1 MKYSNDASGFVIL
14 SEYVP
19 DIIEEVRY
27 HTTYNFIGDKIDGYD
42 DPIILVVLEAAL
54 ALQKA
59 NEEAKKLGYAFK
71 VYDAYRPQTAVD
83 HFVRWAKD
91 INDTR
96 MKEIFYPETKK
107 EELFEKGFIASKSGH
122 TRGSSIDLT
131 LFNLKTGKEVDMGG
145 VFDNFG
151 DVSHSSYT
159 EGLTEEQI
167 NNRKLLHKIMTEN
180 GFKGINSEWW
190 HFNLIDE
197 PYPDTYFTFPIDKN
211 LINKQKWYLCS

>member
-159 EGLTEEQI
+159 EGLTEDQI
-167 NNRKLLHKIMTEN
+167 NNRKLLHKIMIEN

-211 LINKQKWYLCS
+211 LINKQK

>member
-42 DPIILVVLEAAL
+42 DPIILVVIEAAL

-211 LINKQKWYLCS
+211 LINKQK

>member
-107 EELFEKGFIASKSGH
+107 EELFEKGFIACKSGH

-211 LINKQKWYLCS
+211 LINKQK

>member
-59 NEEAKKLGYAFK
+59 NEEAKKLGYAYAFK

-211 LINKQKWYLCS
+211 LINKQK

>member
-96 MKEIFYPETKK
+96 MKEVFYPETKK

-211 LINKQKWYLCS
+211 LINKQK

>member
-96 MKEIFYPETKK
+96 MKEVFYPETKK

-151 DVSHSSYT
+151 DVSHSNYT
-159 EGLTEEQI
+159 DGLTEEQI
-167 NNRKLLHKIMTEN
+167 NNRKILRKIMTEN

-211 LINKQKWYLCS
+211 LINKQK

>member
-27 HTTYNFIGDKIDGYD
+27 HTTYNFVGDKIDGYD

-211 LINKQKWYLCS
+211 LINKQK

>member
-27 HTTYNFIGDKIDGYD
+27 HSTYNFIGDKIDGYD
-42 DPIILVVLEAAL
+42 DPIIIVVLEAAL

-71 VYDAYRPQTAVD
+71 VYDAYRPQAAVD

-96 MKEIFYPETKK
+96 MKNIFYPETNK
-107 EELFEKGFIASKSGH
+107 EELFEKGFISSKSGH

-131 LFNLKTGKEVDMGG
+131 LFNLQTGKEVDMGG

-151 DVSHSSYT
+151 DVSHSNYT

-167 NNRKLLHKIMTEN
+167 NNRKILRKIMTEN

-197 PYPDTYFTFPIDKN
+197 PYPDTYFEFYVDKN
-211 LINKQKWYLCS
+211 IINKQK

>member
-1 MKYSNDASGFVIL
+1 MKYSNDTSGFVIL

-211 LINKQKWYLCS
+211 LINKQK

>member
-1 MKYSNDASGFVIL
+1 MC
-14 SEYVP
+14 
-19 DIIEEVRY
+19 
-27 HTTYNFIGDKIDGYD
+27 
-42 DPIILVVLEAAL
+42 
-54 ALQKA
+54 Q
-59 NEEAKKLGYAFK
+59 
-71 VYDAYRPQTAVD
+71 YRPQTAVD

-211 LINKQKWYLCS
+211 LINKQK

>member
-1 MKYSNDASGFVIL
+1 MKYNNDASGFVIL

-83 HFVRWAKD
+83 HFVRWAND

-107 EELFEKGFIASKSGH
+107 EELFEKGFIACKSGH

-211 LINKQKWYLCS
+211 LINKQK

>member
-91 INDTR
+91 INDTK

-131 LFNLKTGKEVDMGG
+131 LFDLKTGKEVDMGG

-151 DVSHSSYT
+151 DVSHSNYT

-167 NNRKLLHKIMTEN
+167 NNRKILRKIMCEN

-211 LINKQKWYLCS
+211 LINKQK

>member
-42 DPIILVVLEAAL
+42 DPIILVVLEAVL

-211 LINKQKWYLCS
+211 LINKQK

>member
-54 ALQKA
+54 SLQKA

-211 LINKQKWYLCS
+211 LINKQK

>member
-197 PYPDTYFTFPIDKN
+197 PYPDTYFPFPIDKN
-211 LINKQKWYLCS
+211 RINKQK

>member
-96 MKEIFYPETKK
+96 MKEVFYPETKK

-131 LFNLKTGKEVDMGG
+131 LFNLKIGKEVDMGG

-151 DVSHSSYT
+151 DVSHSNYT

-167 NNRKLLHKIMTEN
+167 NNRKILRKIMCEN

-190 HFNLIDE
+190 HFNLINE

-211 LINKQKWYLCS
+211 LINKQK

>member
-180 GFKGINSEWW
+180 GFIGINSEWW

-211 LINKQKWYLCS
+211 LINKQK

>member
-91 INDTR
+91 INDTK

-151 DVSHSSYT
+151 DVSHSNYT
-159 EGLTEEQI
+159 DGLTEEQI
-167 NNRKLLHKIMTEN
+167 NNRKILRKIMCEN

-211 LINKQKWYLCS
+211 LINKQK

>member
-190 HFNLIDE
+190 RFNLIDE

-211 LINKQKWYLCS
+211 LINKQK

>member
-91 INDTR
+91 INGTR

-151 DVSHSSYT
+151 DVSHSNYT

-167 NNRKLLHKIMTEN
+167 NNRKILRKIMTEN

-211 LINKQKWYLCS
+211 LINKQK

>member
-211 LINKQKWYLCS
+211 LVNKQK

>member
-122 TRGSSIDLT
+122 TRGSSIDLS

-211 LINKQKWYLCS
+211 LINKQK

>member
-211 LINKQKWYLCS
+211 LINK

>member
-96 MKEIFYPETKK
+96 MKEVFYPEIKK

-131 LFNLKTGKEVDMGG
+131 LFDLKTGKEVDMGG

-151 DVSHSSYT
+151 DVSHSNYT

-167 NNRKLLHKIMTEN
+167 NNRKILRKIMCEN

-211 LINKQKWYLCS
+211 LINKQK

>member
-42 DPIILVVLEAAL
+42 DPIILVVLEVAL

-59 NEEAKKLGYAFK
+59 NKEAKKLGYAFK

-91 INDTR
+91 ISDTR

-131 LFNLKTGKEVDMGG
+131 LFDLKTGKEVDMGG

-151 DVSHSSYT
+151 DVSHSNYT

-167 NNRKLLHKIMTEN
+167 NNRKLLRKIMTGS

-197 PYPDTYFTFPIDKN
+197 PYPDTYYTFPIDKN
-211 LINKQKWYLCS
+211 LINKQK

>member
-91 INDTR
+91 INDTK

-131 LFNLKTGKEVDMGG
+131 LFDLKTGKEVNMGG

-151 DVSHSSYT
+151 DVSHSNYT

-167 NNRKLLHKIMTEN
+167 NNRKILRKIMCEN

-211 LINKQKWYLCS
+211 LINKQK

>member
-211 LINKQKWYLCS
+211 LINKQK

>member
-1 MKYSNDASGFVIL
+1 MSKIAVVYWSGTGNTERMADQIAE
-14 SEYVP
+14 S
-19 DIIEEVRY
+19 VR
-27 HTTYNFIGDKIDGYD
+27 
-42 DPIILVVLEAAL
+42 
-54 ALQKA
+54 
-59 NEEAKKLGYAFK
+59 
-71 VYDAYRPQTAVD
+71 
-83 HFVRWAKD
+83 
-91 INDTR
+91 
-96 MKEIFYPETKK
+96 
-107 EELFEKGFIASKSGH
+107 
-122 TRGSSIDLT
+122 
-131 LFNLKTGKEVDMGG
+131 KTGKEVDMGG

-211 LINKQKWYLCS
+211 LINKQK

>member
-96 MKEIFYPETKK
+96 MKEVFYPETKK

-145 VFDNFG
+145 IFDNFG

-211 LINKQKWYLCS
+211 LINKQK

>member
-1 MKYSNDASGFVIL
+1 
-14 SEYVP
+14 
-19 DIIEEVRY
+19 
-27 HTTYNFIGDKIDGYD
+27 
-42 DPIILVVLEAAL
+42 
-54 ALQKA
+54 
-59 NEEAKKLGYAFK
+59 
-71 VYDAYRPQTAVD
+71 
-83 HFVRWAKD
+83 
-91 INDTR
+91 

-107 EELFEKGFIASKSGH
+107 EELFEKGFIPSKSGH

-211 LINKQKWYLCS
+211 LINKQK

>member
-27 HTTYNFIGDKIDGYD
+27 HTTYNFIGNKIDGYD

-91 INDTR
+91 INDMR

-211 LINKQKWYLCS
+211 LINKQK

>member
-167 NNRKLLHKIMTEN
+167 NNRKLLHKIMTEK

-211 LINKQKWYLCS
+211 LINKQK

>member
-91 INDTR
+91 INDPR

-211 LINKQKWYLCS
+211 LINKQK

>member
-27 HTTYNFIGDKIDGYD
+27 HTTYNFIGNKIDGYD

-180 GFKGINSEWW
+180 GFKGIYSEWW

-211 LINKQKWYLCS
+211 LINKQK

>member
-122 TRGSSIDLT
+122 TRGSSMDLT

-211 LINKQKWYLCS
+211 LINKQK